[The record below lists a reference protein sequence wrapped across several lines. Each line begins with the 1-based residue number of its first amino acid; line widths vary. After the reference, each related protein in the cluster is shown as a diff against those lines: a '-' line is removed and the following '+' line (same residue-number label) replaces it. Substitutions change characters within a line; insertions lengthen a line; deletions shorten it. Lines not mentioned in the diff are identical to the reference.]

1 MAYEDAILF
10 AGFTETDIAEAAD
23 DEELQHSIAYYT
35 KRLEFQLLGKLN
47 EVVDKQVHMG
57 KETALTWWLEHLNP
71 RYSNKPT
78 GTLPDLH
85 IHLADTDP
93 ADLDTVS
100 INNAEPI
107 NNADQV
113 SINNTSDY
121 DSGDIENAPAAESE
135 TQDIE

>member
-10 AGFTETDIAEAAD
+10 AGFTESDIAAAAD

-35 KRLEFQLLGKLN
+35 KMLEFQLLGKLN

-57 KETALTWWLEHLNP
+57 RETALTWWLEHLNP

-100 INNAEPI
+100 INNAVTT
-107 NNADQV
+107 DQDTDN
-113 SINNTSDY
+113 SIDA
-121 DSGDIENAPAAESE
+121 ENIPLTESE
-135 TQDIE
+135 TQDM